1 MIGKLNVAYNHP
13 FVRQKLNKLENGPFP
28 LNKLISVLSS
38 AKGIRYGVSTPP
50 PILMPS
56 ETTVPFIRA
65 TNIKNG
71 EILTE
76 KLLHIDANQ
85 NERMQKCL
93 LEAGE
98 MILVRSGVNTGDCA
112 VVPDLLAGS
121 YAAYDLILN
130 FTDDVIPL
138 FISTFLDTKVGRIQL
153 NVLKDRAAQSHL
165 NAEEV
170 SSILI
175 PKPPIE
181 IQRSLVAAIEAA
193 RQIRKKKLAQ
203 ADELLSSINDYFL
216 IQLGLSPLSILNAS
230 IQKVQG
236 FAVKRSDV
244 RRRLDTLYHK
254 PEFCLLEKQ
263 LSKSGQELV
272 LLKNLSTSFTNG
284 DHGGLEYTES
294 GVRYL
299 RGQSVTPHRLDLT
312 DELYISLE
320 DHERM
325 IRSEVIPGDVLLTI
339 AGSIGNCCVVR
350 NIDQANINQA
360 IVKIRPMPSID
371 SDYLAAFLNSD
382 YGRFQ
387 TRRLANGAVQLNV
400 NFSEVGDIQ
409 VLVPDLAAQRSLVIE
424 IEKRR
429 ADAQRL
435 RQEAEA
441 EWEAAKTRFERQL
454 LGEVDP

>member
-38 AKGIRYGVSTPP
+38 ANGIRYGVSTPP

-65 TNIKNG
+65 TDIKNG

-93 LEAGE
+93 LESGE

-112 VVPDLLAGS
+112 VVSDLLAGS

-165 NAEEV
+165 NTEEV

-181 IQRSLVAAIEAA
+181 IQRSLVAEIEAA
-193 RQIRKKKLAQ
+193 RQIRKQKLAQ

-216 IQLGLSPLSILNAS
+216 IQLGLSPLSRLNAS

-284 DHGGLEYTES
+284 DHGGLEKP
-294 GVRYL
+294 
-299 RGQSVTPHRLDLT
+299 SVK
-312 DELYISLE
+312 
-320 DHERM
+320 
-325 IRSEVIPGDVLLTI
+325 
-339 AGSIGNCCVVR
+339 
-350 NIDQANINQA
+350 
-360 IVKIRPMPSID
+360 KI
-371 SDYLAAFLNSD
+371 
-382 YGRFQ
+382 
-387 TRRLANGAVQLNV
+387 
-400 NFSEVGDIQ
+400 
-409 VLVPDLAAQRSLVIE
+409 
-424 IEKRR
+424 
-429 ADAQRL
+429 
-435 RQEAEA
+435 
-441 EWEAAKTRFERQL
+441 
-454 LGEVDP
+454 